1 MPLRNPTTPLS
12 GRGSTLSRNV
22 TPAVRAYSEL
32 KRRIL
37 TCRVAPGKRVDEK
50 ELSKEIGV
58 PLCVFREACHLL
70 ARERLLCAVKRQAFT
85 VSELSLKEIREI
97 CELRR
102 IVESK
107 SAALAAERVRP
118 EQAARLLVLAE
129 LDYRPGQRHT
139 YERYLKSNVAFH
151 QQLAR
156 TAGNAWLEAT
166 VVSVLDQM
174 NRPLYLGLDL
184 GLDPQEATAE
194 HLRVVDAV
202 RRKRPSLAQRLM
214 WNQLSATEE
223 RIVTA
228 FGDNGFA

>member
-1 MPLRNPTTPLS
+1 MALRDVTSLLNSRDAMLH
-12 GRGSTLSRNV
+12 RNV
-22 TPAVRAYSEL
+22 APAARAYSEL

-37 TCRVAPGKRVDEK
+37 TCRVAPGERVDEK
-50 ELSKEIGV
+50 GLSKEFGV
-58 PLCVFREACHLL
+58 PLGVFREACQHL
-70 ARERLLCAVKRQAFT
+70 ARERLLCVAKPRSFT
-85 VSELSLKEIREI
+85 VSGLTVREI
-97 CELRR
+97 HEVCELRR

-129 LDYRPGQRHT
+129 LNYHPGERHT

-156 TAGNAWLEAT
+156 TTGNAWLEAT
-166 VVSVLDQM
+166 VVSVLDQV

-184 GLDPQEATAE
+184 GLDPDEATAE

-202 RRKRPSLAQRLM
+202 RGKRPALAYRLM
-214 WNQLSATEE
+214 WNQLSAAEK
-223 RIVTA
+223 RMVAA
-228 FGDNGFA
+228 FGDSGYA

>member
-1 MPLRNPTTPLS
+1 MQPRNATATTVGQKWAQHPETSPSL
-12 GRGSTLSRNV
+12 
-22 TPAVRAYSEL
+22 RAYCEL

-37 TCRVAPGKRVDEK
+37 TCRVAPGEPVDEK
-50 ELSKEIGV
+50 GLSKELGV
-58 PLCVFREACHLL
+58 PAGVFREACHHL
-70 ARERLLCAVKRQAFT
+70 ARERLLCTSKRQGFT
-85 VSELSLKEIREI
+85 VSPLSLKEIREI

-118 EQAARLLVLAE
+118 EQAVRLLALAE
-129 LDYRPGQRHT
+129 LNYTPGARHT
-139 YERYLKSNVAFH
+139 YELYLKNNTAFH

-156 TAGNAWLEAT
+156 TTGNAWLETT

-194 HLRVVDAV
+194 HLRIVDAV
-202 RRKRPSLAQRLM
+202 RRKRPSLAQRLI
-214 WNQLSATEE
+214 WTQLAATER
-223 RIVTA
+223 RIIAA
-228 FGDNGFA
+228 FGESGYA